1 MHKILPPL
9 IALIFSISIYAQ
21 KATDPEVLARQL
33 TVGLKDDSS
42 KVDTI
47 YKWITHNIHFDYDI
61 TQKGK
66 CFAFQSSEEV
76 LKQKKTLPDG
86 YSRLMRDMLVSVNIK
101 ASLIPGYT
109 YQTKDYYQPNILFE
123 NHQWVA
129 YKIGNEWHLADP
141 TWDAGYVGSLAAHKL
156 EQKLEKKNK
165 KLEAKNKKREK
176 SKKDPIPLID
186 VDSLVS
192 SKKLN
197 DKMGFIPEPTTEFF
211 NTTPEKFLLRH
222 LPANPMWQLV
232 DNPITIETFLESDS
246 IILKSV
252 KKDSSTPSTY
262 QSKIDTFMNLN
273 FMDQILF
280 TGMDAYEFY
289 PKNSR
294 VIAYYLYYYLQ
305 ILNTKEIQKAIKQLN
320 SIKLYKLK
328 LNMQPVIDTALGYT
342 KDFEKIEKVRHKE
355 LNQFYKSLE
364 KNSYKHN
371 KYYTKISE
379 KAESWQEKYGE
390 KIEKRQEK
398 LNKELTKLNAA
409 SGYNRLPNK
418 SELEFN
424 TSTLP
429 EFAQE
434 YIDSSKAILNSFH
447 KEIET
452 HEKWTNNSAFEQIVY
467 YQDFSIYLLQKRSL
481 ALAHKAITL
490 NDYLN
495 RIDSALTNCMDSL
508 DILYNS
514 HLLDEVLRNDAYKSF
529 QALEKYVAEIDSE
542 ISMNLAQG
550 QLKDD
555 KALREHL
562 SKSKNYMSS
571 TLVKHTET
579 ALNHNMYILN
589 NWKVLENKWNI
600 INDLVKDQDKLTE
613 EKNEYLVEQAEID
626 HKREEDLAENIT
638 KLLNIW
644 AKKVAY

>member
-1 MHKILPPL
+1 MHKFLPSL
-9 IALIFSISIYAQ
+9 LALFFTLNSYAQ
-21 KATDPEVLARQL
+21 KTTDPEALALQL

-47 YKWITHNIHFDYDI
+47 YKWITHNIHFDYEI

-76 LKQKKTLPDG
+76 LKNKKTLPDG
-86 YSRLMRDMLVSVNIK
+86 YSRLMRDMLESINIK

-109 YQTKDYYQPNILFE
+109 YQTKDYYKPNIIFE

-129 YKIGNEWHLADP
+129 YQINDEWHLADP

-165 KLEAKNKKREK
+165 KIEEKNKKRID
-176 SKKDPIPLID
+176 KDKEPIPLMD

-211 NTTPEKFLLRH
+211 NTKPEKFLLRH

-232 DNPITIETFLESDS
+232 DNPISIETFLESDS
-246 IILKSV
+246 TILKTV
-252 KKDSSTPSTY
+252 ENDTSTPFNY

-280 TGMDAYEFY
+280 TGVDAYSFY

-342 KDFEKIEKVRHKE
+342 KDYEKIEKVRYKE

-364 KNSYKHN
+364 KNSHKHN

-379 KAESWQEKYGE
+379 KADSWQEKYGE

-398 LNKELTKLNAA
+398 LNKELNKLNAA
-409 SGYNRLPNK
+409 SSHTRLPSK

-424 TSTLP
+424 TNSYP
-429 EFAQE
+429 DFAVE
-434 YIDSSKAILNSFH
+434 YIDSTKSILNRFNSH
-447 KEIET
+447 VET
-452 HEKWTNNSAFEQIVY
+452 HEKWTTNSAFSQIIY
-467 YQDFSIYLLQKRSL
+467 YQDYSIYLLQRRSL
-481 ALAHKAITL
+481 ALAHKSITL

-495 RIDSALTNCMDSL
+495 RVDSMLNICLDSIDL
-508 DILYNS
+508 LYNT
-514 HLLDEVLRNDAYKSF
+514 HLLDEVLQNDAYKSYKE
-529 QALEKYVAEIDSE
+529 LDKYIAEIDSE
-542 ISMNLAQG
+542 ISMKVSQG

-555 KALREHL
+555 EELREHL
-562 SKSKNYMSS
+562 SKCRNYMSS
-571 TLVKHTET
+571 TLLNYTET
-579 ALNHNMYILN
+579 ALNHNMHILA
-589 NWKVLENKWNI
+589 NWRVLENKWDI
-600 INDLVKDQDKLTE
+600 ISELVKDQEKLTE

-644 AKKVAY
+644 AKKVAH